1 MVVLV
6 RCTDDTITVALEANL
21 NNLIREGSIKSFLSS
36 GEWVDAVTAAPER
49 KKRPLVISEGRYIA
63 LVSGF

>member
-6 RCTDDTITVALEANL
+6 RCIDDTITVALEANL
-21 NNLIREGSIKSFLSS
+21 KQLIREGSIKSFLRA
-36 GEWVDAVTAAPER
+36 GEWVDAVTSLER
-49 KKRPLVISEGRYIA
+49 KKRPVTLSEGRYVT